1 MATTAY
7 HNQFIRDLDKKCTI
21 LFCMV
26 VQVIA
31 VHILLCSLMDMFK
44 SNDNL
49 QIAYI
54 CAPARLHAMP
64 IAIVH

>member
-1 MATTAY
+1 
-7 HNQFIRDLDKKCTI
+7 
-21 LFCMV
+21 MV